1 MSFCREE
8 RGRTDRRTD
17 ARTDGRTESATDQ
30 IFDLARKMDMDGH
43 EWGKK
48 FERCAGSQSC
58 SSTISMKQPS
68 SLPLPSTS
76 LLSPPLLLSAM
87 RLRRGE
93 QKHTLGGGASDDG
106 RGERRE
112 AGEGGG
118 ASDDEPSFE
127 ERAAPR
133 RRLAGRQN
141 ADVRSPPP
149 QWSGQT
155 SGR

>member
-8 RGRTDRRTD
+8 RGRTDRQREAEAVASPTL
-17 ARTDGRTESATDQ
+17 Q

-58 SSTISMKQPS
+58 TTSNRV
-68 SLPLPSTS
+68 PLPCP
-76 LLSPPLLLSAM
+76 LLSSFQQCDYDEVNKNIRSAGVRPM
-87 RLRRGE
+87 TNERETGS
-93 QKHTLGGGASDDG
+93 GGAG
-106 RGERRE
+106 
-112 AGEGGG
+112 AGGGGG

-133 RRLAGRQN
+133 RRLAGRQT